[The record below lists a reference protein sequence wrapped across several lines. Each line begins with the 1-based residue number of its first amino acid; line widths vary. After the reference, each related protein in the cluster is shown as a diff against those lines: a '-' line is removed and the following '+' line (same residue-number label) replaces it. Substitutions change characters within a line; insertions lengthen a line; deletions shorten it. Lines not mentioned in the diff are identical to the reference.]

1 MIKLIIVLLNFVF
14 KCRLVNETHAIAL
27 VTHTNQLVS
36 ATDRPGS
43 INNFTKTRA
52 SKRFFFSQDSKE
64 TCSLIF
70 VSVIKK
76 VYQENI
82 PFMKTIHTMYVFIK
96 GKIREMNC
104 YWHMC
109 FFFNLC

>member
-36 ATDRPGS
+36 AIDRPGS

-76 VYQENI
+76 MYQENI
-82 PFMKTIHTMYVFIK
+82 PFVKTTGMYVFIK
-96 GKIREMNC
+96 GIIRKTNS
-104 YWHMC
+104 Y
-109 FFFNLC
+109 FQVRFLFDLY